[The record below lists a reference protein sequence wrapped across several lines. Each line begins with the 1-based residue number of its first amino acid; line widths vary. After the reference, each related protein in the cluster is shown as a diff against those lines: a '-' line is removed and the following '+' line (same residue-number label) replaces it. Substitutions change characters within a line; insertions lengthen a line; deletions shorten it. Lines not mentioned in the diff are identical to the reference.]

1 MNRDKVDPRV
11 QLVGKVDQ
19 VFRVVEQGEDQHPE
33 QADEDGHLNN
43 QRAQAANGVD
53 TALAVQPHGLLG
65 DPLAVALVPLL
76 DFPDSR
82 LHGSHR
88 AHLPQLLDG
97 QGNGHHAHQH
107 GERDD
112 GDAHL
117 VEAQHVQHQ
126 QGVEHRPDDHLVP
139 EEDEYGEK
147 FHLFL
152 PVAAGQQL
160 RVPSFEDTTRCL
172 PCRST
177 NEA

>member
-1 MNRDKVDPRV
+1 MDRHEVDPRV

-19 VFRVVEQGEDQHPE
+19 VFRVVEQSEDQHPE
-33 QADEDGHLNN
+33 QADKDGHLDD
-43 QRAQAANGVD
+43 QWAQAANGVD
-53 TALAVQPHGLLG
+53 AALAVKPHGLLG
-65 DPLAVALVPLL
+65 DPLAVALVALL

-88 AHLPQLLDG
+88 PHLPQLLDG
-97 QGNGHHAHQH
+97 QRDGHHAHQH

-117 VEAQHVQHQ
+117 GEAQDVQHQ

-139 EEDEYGEK
+139 DEDEYGEK

-152 PVAAGQQL
+152 PVAVGHQFRA
-160 RVPSFEDTTRCL
+160 PSFEDTTRCL
-172 PCRST
+172 ECRST